1 MIDPLI
7 SFFCRLCHLHTY
19 QDEGNILEPSP
30 VSGDTLAAWKTFG
43 RASSRMALT
52 PSKKCRSMN
61 WKSKQMSFSPADP
74 AWLNPQLIET
84 QMNQLE
90 HFLEKHGLSLI

>member
-1 MIDPLI
+1 
-7 SFFCRLCHLHTY
+7 
-19 QDEGNILEPSP
+19 
-30 VSGDTLAAWKTFG
+30 
-43 RASSRMALT
+43 
-52 PSKKCRSMN
+52 MN